1 MSDRIKVIA
10 ENRKAFHDYF
20 VEQRYEA
27 GIILTGTEIKSIR
40 AGKVNLKDSYAEI
53 NNGEVWLNQM
63 HISPYEQG
71 NRFNHN
77 PLRKRKLLLNRSEIA
92 KITGKVQQQGM
103 TLIPLKIYL
112 KQGLAKIELGL
123 CRGKKTYDKR
133 EDLAKRDAKRQMER
147 DLRDRTKGW

>member
-1 MSDRIKVIA
+1 MSDGIKVIA

-147 DLRDRTKGW
+147 DLRERTKGW